1 MSNRRKL
8 RRASQD
14 DSGRGT
20 TSTLSALLGEPI
32 TALGSRDKNRVRRR
46 IGEEM
51 ATIAHLTQV
60 LAPGAHGGVLTP
72 ADTPHER

>member
-1 MSNRRKL
+1 MSNRRRL

-14 DSGRGT
+14 DSARGT
-20 TSTLSALLGEPI
+20 TSTLAALLGEPI
-32 TALGSRDKNRVRRR
+32 TARGSRDKNRVRRR

-51 ATIAHLTQV
+51 AAIAHLVQV
-60 LAPGAHGGVLTP
+60 LAPGADGGVLTA